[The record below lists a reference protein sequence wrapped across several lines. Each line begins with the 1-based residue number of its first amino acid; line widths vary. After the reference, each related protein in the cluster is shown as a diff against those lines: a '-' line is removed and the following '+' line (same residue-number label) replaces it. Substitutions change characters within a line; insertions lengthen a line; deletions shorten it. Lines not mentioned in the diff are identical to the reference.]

1 METSEVEHAFGKY
14 YQNKIVTAV
23 IGVETDVN
31 KVEAVA
37 KGIIGHNSVE
47 DAFIVTGE
55 YDIILKVRFP
65 EFWALQE
72 FLVDELSKIPG
83 VRSIKTMMVLT
94 TVKDKGKTLMES

>member
-1 METSEVEHAFGKY
+1 MEHAFGKY

-72 FLVDELSKIPG
+72 FLDFLDRLSIFG
-83 VRSIKTMMVLT
+83 LHVA
-94 TVKDKGKTLMES
+94 